1 MRLRLDA
8 WLSRGASYSRA
19 MSFARVV
26 LAVLSSAVLLGAS
39 APQPLIYPPAPPQ
52 PVTDSYFGRPVVD
65 PYRWLEDPNSAQTRA
80 WAAAESSLA
89 TRFIQGQPVYAALR
103 ARVETLAKGSP
114 SRSGLQIAGGRWV
127 YLRRTPPAPQA
138 VLVARDGADAPERV
152 LFDPAASA
160 TGAPPAIEAVYLSP
174 DGLRVARDGA
184 AAQERVLFA
193 PAASARGAPPA
204 NESVYL
210 SPGGS
215 RVAYAPQDGDC

>member
-114 SRSGLQIAGGRWV
+114 SRSGLQIAGGRWGGAGGGGV
-127 YLRRTPPAPQA
+127 PRRPTPPAPEA
-138 VLVARDGADAPERV
+138 VRVARDGADAPERV

-160 TGAPPAIEAVYLSP
+160 TGAPPAIESVYLSP
-174 DGLRVARDGA
+174 DG
-184 AAQERVLFA
+184 
-193 PAASARGAPPA
+193 
-204 NESVYL
+204 
-210 SPGGS
+210 S
-215 RVAYAPQDGDC
+215 RVAV